1 MIVHPLREP
10 VDTGDDLVVA
20 GEGVVADPASS
31 AANAAA
37 PPPRTIVAAI
47 AALVRVVLSFMVRPP
62 VEGGIARSYGADGA
76 GGV

>member
-1 MIVHPLREP
+1 MIVRPLREP

-20 GEGVVADPASS
+20 GEGVAAVPAES

-47 AALVRVVLSFMVRPP
+47 AALVRVLVSFMVLPP